1 MIDGGTEHRNDYP
14 LEFDQCYEV
23 MNETQRELDF
33 IKNNLSKNQK
43 ITYLNQLNTD
53 RRSHLKK

>member
-1 MIDGGTEHRNDYP
+1 
-14 LEFDQCYEV
+14 
-23 MNETQRELDF
+23 LDF